1 MLNDPDKFLKYAVGA
16 GLLLAGAGVGY
27 HFGVYIPSVEQQKI
41 SMRQEQIER
50 EERARRVKQELLE
63 RLESQRK
70 DKYKACLDDA
80 EANYQYNW
88 ERDCKRLKRGKNCAL
103 PIRLADG
110 WNSSLSEDERKCL
123 EEFKLGV

>member
-41 SMRQEQIER
+41 TLEREQIER
-50 EERARRVKQELLE
+50 QERDRVIRQGILE
-63 RLESQRK
+63 RIQEKRK
-70 DKYKACLDDA
+70 NKYKSCLEDA
-80 EANYQYNW
+80 ESNYNYNW
-88 ERDCKRLKRGKNCAL
+88 GRDFKRLKLGKNCAL

-110 WNSSLSEDERKCL
+110 WNDSLSEDERKCL
-123 EEFKLGV
+123 EEFKLDV